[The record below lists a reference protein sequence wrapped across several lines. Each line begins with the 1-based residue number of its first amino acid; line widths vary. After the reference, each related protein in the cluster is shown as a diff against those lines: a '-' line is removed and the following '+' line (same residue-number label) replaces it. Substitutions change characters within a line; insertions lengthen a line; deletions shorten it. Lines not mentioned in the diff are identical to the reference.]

1 MKRNRKT
8 LICLWIVLFIVGL
21 VMASYYRQKQFEG
34 QIEENI
40 SDLKEIVRENSDI
53 LERDWEALDKNDP
66 EELSDYFQKETSALY
81 SIYLL
86 DFHEYLQSEEK
97 LFSGT
102 IRTQARECTLLEVK
116 SKILGAYFRV
126 CDKWACSP
134 DAIGIS
140 GHAGEYCRIL
150 QEYYGGENSSS
161 WNEFVRSDHYEAFL
175 NELFSSIET
184 MDEQPLDECYQ
195 NTIDH
200 AKKAASRNVY
210 SEVLSESYIFMAE
223 SAYDNYQVNKSQKDF
238 SEAIMDAEIVYALND
253 TLHVLDEA
261 SATNEILYVGIDAGF
276 VYVHDYVTDTIIV
289 FVLSTL
295 TVVVIA
301 MAGLLHRPKK
311 GSKQASDL

>member
-1 MKRNRKT
+1 
-8 LICLWIVLFIVGL
+8 
-21 VMASYYRQKQFEG
+21 
-34 QIEENI
+34 
-40 SDLKEIVRENSDI
+40 
-53 LERDWEALDKNDP
+53 
-66 EELSDYFQKETSALY
+66 LY

-126 CDKWACSP
+126 CDKWACGP

-150 QEYYGGENSSS
+150 QKYYGGENSSS
-161 WNEFVRSDHYEAFL
+161 WDDFVKSDHYEAFL

-184 MDEQPLDECYQ
+184 MEELPLDKCYQ

-200 AKKAASRNVY
+200 AEKAALRNTY

-223 SAYDNYQVNKSQKDF
+223 TAYHNYQVRKSQKDF
-238 SEAIMDAEIVYALND
+238 AGAIMDAEVVYALND
-253 TLHVLDEA
+253 TLHVLDRA
-261 SATNEILYVGIDAGF
+261 SFSGEILYTGIDTNF
-276 VYVHDYVTDTIIV
+276 VHIHDIISDTFIV
-289 FVLSTL
+289 FVLSLLTL
-295 TVVVIA
+295 VAVHFVQI
-301 MAGLLHRPKK
+301 MRLER
-311 GSKQASDL
+311 QY